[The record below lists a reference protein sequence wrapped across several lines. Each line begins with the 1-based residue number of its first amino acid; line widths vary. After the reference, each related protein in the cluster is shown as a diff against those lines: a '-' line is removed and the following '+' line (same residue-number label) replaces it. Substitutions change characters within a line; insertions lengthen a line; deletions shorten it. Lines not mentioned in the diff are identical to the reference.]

1 MTSSVLQ
8 HLKTL
13 GKRSHMYTLTRHSH
27 VCTLSHMYT
36 HIHTCTLTSTDSHVE
51 TPRCFLWLRQPPGTH
66 RPQPLPLP
74 SPWHP
79 GLTQWRPGDLW
90 RPCLA
95 RDPQLSA
102 HQVPCPALW
111 SHQAS
116 LPARRQGWSYRGI
129 LCLLGPPPDPQTPLW
144 PPQGS
149 EVAEGLGGLNRDRRK
164 GGLSQGMS
172 QVLGGLDGGE
182 LDMGGPR
189 GEAAAIQTVTASLR
203 PLHIIIFT
211 LLKCN

>member
-1 MTSSVLQ
+1 MIYGGLVWLET
-8 HLKTL
+8 
-13 GKRSHMYTLTRHSH
+13 HS
-27 VCTLSHMYT
+27 C
-36 HIHTCTLTSTDSHVE
+36 
-51 TPRCFLWLRQPPGTH
+51 QPI
-66 RPQPLPLP
+66 RY
-74 SPWHP
+74 
-79 GLTQWRPGDLW
+79 
-90 RPCLA
+90 
-95 RDPQLSA
+95 
-102 HQVPCPALW
+102 
-111 SHQAS
+111 
-116 LPARRQGWSYRGI
+116 PARLSGLIRPPSLLGGKAGPTEGSI

-149 EVAEGLGGLNRDRRK
+149 EVAEGLGGLNPDRRK